1 MATDETKG
9 AAEQTP
15 AADPVPVYSL
25 AELKANATAIFKVQP
40 EVIDGAL
47 YNNTK
52 QEFTVAELQALIDK
66 FLKRKVK

>member
-1 MATDETKG
+1 MATDEIKG
-9 AAEQTP
+9 AVDQTP
-15 AADPVPVYSL
+15 AADPPVYAL
-25 AELKANATAIFKVQP
+25 AELKANAMAIFKVQP

-47 YNNTK
+47 YNSTK